1 MSSSDRVNLY
11 MRRYIKD
18 SMEKEYKAPWIDILA
33 AVLATFRRLL
43 IPFVVLVA
51 ALFLAIVI
59 FRVLFL

>member
-1 MSSSDRVNLY
+1 
-11 MRRYIKD
+11 MRGYIKD

-51 ALFLAIVI
+51 ALLLAII
-59 FRVLFL
+59 LFRVLFL